1 MGRLHNDLEFI
12 HKAPAGVAVLV
23 DGENVNT
30 LPAAEILR
38 GVGGAE
44 KAAVRRVYGNATQVA
59 AWAETPGFRLVH
71 TLPGKNSADILLSID
86 AVHLS
91 HEGGIETFV
100 IITSDGD
107 FSHLAHHLRE
117 RHFRVIG
124 LGEPKTPEVF
134 RAACS
139 QFIEIETVSKD
150 QVPNSSGSNALSAM
164 NVRLRQIIL
173 ENGDKSGTPIAGLNA
188 PMRAFG
194 TKISALQEKTW
205 RAYLTKRPKLFACDP
220 KGPNAKVRW
229 IGPQT

>member
-1 MGRLHNDLEFI
+1 M
-12 HKAPAGVAVLV
+12 LV

-30 LPAAEILR
+30 IPAAEILR

-44 KAAVRRVYGNATQVA
+44 KAAVRRVYGDATQVA
-59 AWAETPGFRLVH
+59 TWAETPGFRLVH
-71 TLPGKNSADILLSID
+71 TVRGKNSAGIRLSID

-91 HEGGIETFV
+91 HVGGIGTLV
-100 IITSDGD
+100 IVTSDGD

-139 QFIEIETVSKD
+139 QFIEIEAVSKD
-150 QVPNSSGSNALSAM
+150 QVPKTPAANALSAM
-164 NVRLRQIIL
+164 DIRLRQVIL
-173 ENGDKSGTPIAGLNA
+173 ENGDTNGIPIVGLNG

-194 TKISALQEKTW
+194 TKISAHPDKTW
-205 RAYLTKRPKLFACDP
+205 RAYLTKRPELFACGP

-229 IGPQT
+229 IGSQS

>member
-1 MGRLHNDLEFI
+1 LHDDLGVI
-12 HKAPAGVAVLV
+12 HPAPAGVAVLV

-38 GVGGAE
+38 GVGAAE

-59 AWAETPGFRLVH
+59 AGAETPGFRLVH

-91 HEGGIETFV
+91 HEGGIKTFV

-139 QFIEIETVSKD
+139 QFIEIKTVSKD
-150 QVPNSSGSNALSAM
+150 QMPKSSGSNALSAM
-164 NVRLRQIIL
+164 NVRLRKVIL
-173 ENGDKSGTPIAGLNA
+173 ENGNKSGTPISRLNA
-188 PMRAFG
+188 PMCAFG
-194 TKISALQEKTW
+194 TKISALQDKTW
-205 RAYLTKRPKLFACDP
+205 RDYLTKRPKLFACDP
-220 KGPNAKVRW
+220 KGPNARVRW
-229 IGPQT
+229 IGPQS